1 MRTIDR
7 SLIIVLCLII
17 AMTTLGAATATADE
31 LPSSKS
37 VSVTVTLSG
46 IHSASDFPATYS
58 YDDGLY
64 TGTLN
69 RKNNTLKNVVR
80 STPTVTYTAKSSKKY
95 PNDKSASK
103 QCSFS
108 SKVTKSYYDPES
120 GQSFSAK
127 LSKSGKPYFAGTATT
142 TTLYWTHYGYEYDPV
157 NHSKLGYMS
166 TNSSTY
172 YSGRYRFSSSPRQPT
187 DYYGPPA
194 EAGLGW
200 VQYKA
205 PDWDG
210 GLQDAQQEPW
220 RSICLARHGT
230 MRFQADNG
238 SLNRYRKPVRIYYRR
253 ITSSQYIYQKYSGKA
268 TVKDT
273 QITYTGTVTR
283 SASGADIEIVDSTI
297 TDWYEGLDVTV
308 SATVRN
314 LTDQPVPDTVVQLT
328 IGDKSYTENIPV
340 PAEGSNL
347 AVFRITVPPVG
358 DYVVQVTADPGGEL
372 NDMDVSNNT
381 LTRNIHVKS
390 IPPSIVADPDDRAME
405 QYYEVHGIT
414 GVPTLSSSDYHTW
427 QEVRLENGI
436 YETKTY
442 YARLETTFSTWP
454 DERIAY
460 ADKPKQMESGFGF
473 SVRCF
478 TNLTT
483 DYDHPEKLVGPQL
496 VWVRCP
502 ESAYGQIA
510 EWQDVRDSLKV
521 ETGNPGGSAVTWQLG
536 VNPWSVTGQRLHYV
550 PLWFPDGQ
558 YIAFVQALYAWSP
571 NGQLYKYETDSLI
584 IEGDMYDRVT
594 TIQR

>member
-1 MRTIDR
+1 MRAINRIPLILLCFVITI
-7 SLIIVLCLII
+7 
-17 AMTTLGAATATADE
+17 MTLRAATATADE

-46 IHSASDFPATYS
+46 VHSASDFPATYS

-64 TGTLN
+64 AGTLN
-69 RKNNTLKNVVR
+69 RTNNTRKNVVR
-80 STPTVTYTAKSSKKY
+80 SKPTVTYTKKSNKKY
-95 PNDKSASK
+95 PNDKSTSK
-103 QCSFS
+103 QYSFP
-108 SKVTKSYYDPES
+108 SKVTKSYYDSES
-120 GQSFSAK
+120 GQSFSVK
-127 LSKSGKPYFAGTATT
+127 LSKSGKPYFAGSAST

-166 TNSSTY
+166 NNSSTY
-172 YSGRYRFSSSPRQPT
+172 YGGRYRFSSSPRQPT
-187 DYYGPPA
+187 DYYGPPK

-200 VQYKA
+200 AQYKA
-205 PDWDG
+205 PVWDG
-210 GLQDAQQEPW
+210 GLQDAQQDPW

-238 SLNRYRKPVRIYYRR
+238 SYNRYRKPVRIYYRR

-273 QITYTGTVTR
+273 QITYTGTVMLN
-283 SASGADIEIVDSTI
+283 ASGSDIEIVDSTI

-328 IGDKSYTENIPV
+328 IGDESYTENIPV
-340 PAEGSNL
+340 PAEGRNL

-358 DYVVQVTADPGGEL
+358 DYVVQVIADPDGEL

-381 LTRNIHVKS
+381 LTRNIHVIS
-390 IPPSIVADPDDRAME
+390 IPPSIVADPDDKAME
-405 QYYEVHGIT
+405 QYYEAHGVAGIPPFT
-414 GVPTLSSSDYHTW
+414 SSDYHTW
-427 QEVRLENGI
+427 QEVRLENGVYAI
-436 YETKTY
+436 KTF
-442 YARLETTFSTWP
+442 YARLTTGFSIWP

-460 ADKPKQMESGFGF
+460 EDKPKQMESGFGLG
-473 SVRCF
+473 VQC
-478 TNLTT
+478 TTTLTT
-483 DYDHPEKLVGPQL
+483 DYDQPEKLVGPQL
-496 VWVRCP
+496 VWVRSP
-502 ESAYGQIA
+502 ESAYGLTSD
-510 EWQDVRDSLKV
+510 WQSVRDSLTA
-521 ETGNPGGSAVTWQLG
+521 ETGNSGDTAITWCLE
-536 VNPWSVTGQRLHYV
+536 VNPWSVTGQRLHYT

-558 YIAFVQALYAWSP
+558 YTVLAQAFYAWSP
-571 NGQLYKYETDSLI
+571 VGQLYEYETDSLT